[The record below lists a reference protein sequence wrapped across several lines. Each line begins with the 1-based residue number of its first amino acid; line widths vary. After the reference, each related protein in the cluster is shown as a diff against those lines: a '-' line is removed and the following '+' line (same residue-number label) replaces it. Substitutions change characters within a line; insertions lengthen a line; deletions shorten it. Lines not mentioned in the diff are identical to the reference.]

1 MSARVVVV
9 EHYFYYL
16 IMFQDV
22 RICVDPVDGSIVG
35 EFTGGEGSIE
45 RWDSGG
51 NIGDLIEER
60 AAISNQLRVCLVAES
75 ESILVGSVTKIVHCK
90 VKVERVVDRAE
101 ELFTVRWY

>member
-22 RICVDPVDGSIVG
+22 RISVDPVDGSIVG
-35 EFTGGEGSIE
+35 EFTGGEGSIK

-51 NIGDLIEER
+51 NIGDLVEKR
-60 AAISNQLRVCLVAES
+60 TAISSQLRYVWLRNPKA
-75 ESILVGSVTKIVHCK
+75 
-90 VKVERVVDRAE
+90 
-101 ELFTVRWY
+101 Y